1 MARVEALM
9 AQTDNMVEP
18 ALAGSVVRVEPVA
31 QEVQAQG
38 IREPAAQGPVVK
50 EVLPEKLW
58 LPPLAEQVLSVLQR
72 SPQPCL

>member
-18 ALAGSVVRVEPVA
+18 ALAGPAV
-31 QEVQAQG
+31 QEVQAQE
-38 IREPAAQGPVVK
+38 IRGPAAQGPAAK

-58 LPPLAEQVLSVLQR
+58 LPHLAEQALSVLQR
-72 SPQPCL
+72 SPQPFR